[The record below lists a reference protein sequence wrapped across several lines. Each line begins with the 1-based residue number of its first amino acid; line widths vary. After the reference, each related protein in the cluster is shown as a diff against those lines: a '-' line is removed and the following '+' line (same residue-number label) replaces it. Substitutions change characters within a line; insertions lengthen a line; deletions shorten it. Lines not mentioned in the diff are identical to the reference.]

1 LRTLECAAT
10 AAPRQIPARSGKS
23 FVVEAALFVL
33 VRQLTEFVGRK
44 RARDMA
50 RLYHRLFLYP
60 LCLPQHNLL
69 ISSSLITG
77 GNFMLRVLSISVA
90 IGIALAAC
98 GGGGGGGGGGTPAPA
113 PSPVA
118 LDSAN
123 YTVAASEAVS
133 SSLFVLDAPSLALG
147 VETSDAYA
155 GIRFGLA
162 KVPSLG
168 SWFTGAPVAVGVV
181 ESETMNCAVQGTI
194 TLTATDADNNGALT
208 AGDSVSIAATN
219 CSDDSSS
226 VINGA
231 ITFSVETLSGDL
243 SGDFYNASLKLS
255 YNNLKVSTAGSSV
268 TANGDLLL
276 SANSSGLYA
285 GSQSI
290 KATSLTVSATYGSA
304 TYSRTLSNF
313 DASLALAS
321 NSPIST
327 FKTTSTV
334 SGTVASSALGN
345 MSVTIATG
353 VPFVRL
359 STDAYASSGQATL
372 TGSTAAKVR
381 LTAQNATTVLIELDA
396 NGDGTYET
404 SVTKSWAELR

>member
-1 LRTLECAAT
+1 
-10 AAPRQIPARSGKS
+10 
-23 FVVEAALFVL
+23 
-33 VRQLTEFVGRK
+33 
-44 RARDMA
+44 
-50 RLYHRLFLYP
+50 
-60 LCLPQHNLL
+60 
-69 ISSSLITG
+69 
-77 GNFMLRVLSISVA
+77 MLRVLSISVA

-118 LDSAN
+118 LDSTN

-147 VETSDAYA
+147 VEASDAYA

-168 SWFTGAPVAVGVV
+168 KWFTAAPVAVGVV
-181 ESETMNCAVQGTI
+181 ESQTMNCPVQGTI
-194 TLTATDADNNGALT
+194 TMTVSDADNNGVLSV
-208 AGDSVSIAATN
+208 GDSFSITATN
-219 CSDDSSS
+219 CIEDSTSA
-226 VINGA
+226 INGA
-231 ITFSVETLSGDL
+231 ITFSVETLTGDL
-243 SGDFYNASLKLS
+243 ASNYYNASLKLS
-255 YNNLKVSTAGSSV
+255 YNNLKVTSAGSSV
-268 TANGDLLL
+268 TANGDIVL
-276 SANSSGLYA
+276 SASSSGLYA
-285 GSQSI
+285 ESQSI

-334 SGTVASSALGN
+334 SGTVASSALEN
-345 MSVTIATG
+345 KSVTIATG

-359 STDAYASSGQATL
+359 STDAYASTGQATL
-372 TGSTAAKVR
+372 TGSTAAKAR